1 MLFIL
6 MLTKTPRSSNAWQ
19 KRNYYDLVFWFEI
32 ITIKAKTKISF
43 RLQVPAVPQTEG
55 SSQQIS
61 KRTFRVRA
69 ERGTRVWGEEG
80 VRLGPPHLLGAKSR
94 EEPLLPK

>member
-1 MLFIL
+1 

-61 KRTFRVRA
+61 NRTFRVRA

-80 VRLGPPHLLGAKSR
+80 VRLGLPHLLGAKSR

>member
-1 MLFIL
+1 
-6 MLTKTPRSSNAWQ
+6 MLTKTPGSSNAWQ

-43 RLQVPAVPQTEG
+43 RLQVPEVPQTEG
-55 SSQQIS
+55 SSRQIS
-61 KRTFRVRA
+61 NRTFRVRA
-69 ERGTRVWGEEG
+69 ERSQGVGAGRGEAW
-80 VRLGPPHLLGAKSR
+80 PSHFFGAKSR